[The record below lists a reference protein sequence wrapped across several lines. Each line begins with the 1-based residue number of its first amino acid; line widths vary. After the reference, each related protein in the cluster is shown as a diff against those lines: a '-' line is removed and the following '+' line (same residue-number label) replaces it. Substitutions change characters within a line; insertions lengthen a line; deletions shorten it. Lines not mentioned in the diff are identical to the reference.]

1 MDHSELAF
9 YPTEELVKEILRRK
23 TFLGVVIQS
32 EEEYR
37 QQSWGAER
45 MFKVQFNSNLT
56 NAQASRL
63 IDSVAEFMQSE
74 EYNLDGEKQ

>member
-9 YPTEELVKEILRRK
+9 YPTQDLVNEILRRK

-37 QQSWGAER
+37 NQNWGAER

-56 NAQASRL
+56 NEQASRL
-63 IDSVAEFMQSE
+63 VDSVAEFMQGE
-74 EYNLDGEKQ
+74 EYYLDGEKQ